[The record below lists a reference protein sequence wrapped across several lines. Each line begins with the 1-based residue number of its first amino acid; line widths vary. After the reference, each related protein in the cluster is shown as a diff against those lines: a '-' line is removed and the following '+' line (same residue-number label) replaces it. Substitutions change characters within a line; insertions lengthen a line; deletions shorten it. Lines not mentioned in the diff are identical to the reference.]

1 MHKINLAEAKAHLS
15 DLVAR
20 AEAGETVAIT
30 RRGKEV
36 AHLTAATRKFVKVQ
50 AQELREITDA
60 MPPQE
65 ESAGEF
71 TRRLRDADR
80 Y

>member
-1 MHKINLAEAKAHLS
+1 MHKISLAEAKAHLS

-36 AHLTAATRKFVKVQ
+36 AHLSAARRKRVKVD
-50 AQELREITDA
+50 AEALRAVTDA
-60 MPPQE
+60 MAPQP
-65 ESAGEF
+65 ESAVDF
-71 TRRLRDADR
+71 MRRARDAER